1 MEKTEKLIDDIIN
14 LILIPTLTSEERDIL
29 VSYKDK
35 LLLEPQE
42 EANHLAGLAEEL
54 RQLAVRNLARE
65 RTLSPEVGAFYQ
77 KIATVGQ
84 FDKNLARGLL
94 SVGTS
99 FNSSSSS

>member
-84 FDKNLARGLL
+84 FDRNLAIGLL
-94 SVGTS
+94 SVGSYFDTAP
-99 FNSSSSS
+99 